1 MKEREGDR
9 ARKRNYKRKVK
20 ENTSKTNGNAGERER
35 DKARREKESEK
46 QRKTEGKR
54 TGEDGLTLFVD
65 ADEKKPI
72 QTSQPRRR
80 ACNPSPPPET
90 VRKKDREKSKKT

>member
-1 MKEREGDR
+1 MGTQGKGKETKRERE
-9 ARKRNYKRKVK
+9 
-20 ENTSKTNGNAGERER
+20 T
-35 DKARREKESEK
+35 ESEK

-54 TGEDGLTLFVD
+54 MREDGLTLFVD

-90 VRKKDREKSKKT
+90 VRKKDSEKSKKT